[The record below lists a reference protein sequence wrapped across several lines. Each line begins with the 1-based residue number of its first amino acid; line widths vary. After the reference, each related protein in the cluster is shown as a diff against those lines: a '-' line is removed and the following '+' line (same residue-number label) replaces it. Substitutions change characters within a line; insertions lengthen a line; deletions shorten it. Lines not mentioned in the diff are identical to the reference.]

1 MSMTTSAAAG
11 QTADQFAYWQARLR
25 GEHPDHTV
33 GRAEAGYWRLR
44 LRDGRTVPIFLWR
57 EEGTDRLCMVYD
69 LGQPRYVEDEAAF
82 CERTFA
88 YALKNPVT
96 TASYKHYLQHQR
108 WPEDVPDVSAQVDNR
123 LNEISES
130 MGHNAPPE
138 VVISETVKELREEA
152 ERWLK
157 SIGGEIRTQA
167 DADKA
172 ANFADRFSELER
184 EAEKVRVNEKEPH
197 LRASRDV
204 DAKWQPVKKAAD
216 AAKRWAKGLPE
227 AFLKSERA
235 RKAAEAAAKA
245 AEGQAVNPDDLKVK
259 AGTRGRSVSLR
270 GRKILKVTHPEA
282 LWDAYAR
289 DERFRGDPDVQ
300 SVLHRLAFG
309 DLQLGKTVLGAE
321 IITQESAK

>member
-1 MSMTTSAAAG
+1 MGTRTAAEN
-11 QTADQFAYWQARLR
+11 ADQFSFWSARLR
-25 GEHPDHTV
+25 GENPDHTV
-33 GRAEAGYWRLR
+33 GRAEAGYWRIR
-44 LRDGRTVPIFLWR
+44 QRDGRNVPIFLWR

-69 LGQPRYVEDEAAF
+69 LGQPRYVEDEESF

-88 YALKNPVT
+88 YALRSPVS
-96 TASYKHYLQHQR
+96 TAAYKHYLQHR
-108 WPEDVPDVSAQVDNR
+108 SWPEDVPDVAAQVDNR

-138 VVISETVKELREEA
+138 IVISETVKELREEA

-157 SIGGEIRTQA
+157 EIGGEIKTQA

-184 EAEKVRVNEKEPH
+184 EAERTRVAEKEPH
-197 LRASRDV
+197 LKASRDI
-204 DAKWQPVKKAAD
+204 DGKWQPVKKEAD
-216 AAKRWAKGLPE
+216 AAKRWAKSLSE
-227 AFLKSERA
+227 KYLKAERA

-245 AEGQAVNPDDLKVK
+245 AEGQVINPDDLKVR
-259 AGTRGRSVSLR
+259 AGTRGRPVSLR
-270 GRKILKVTHPEA
+270 GRKILKVTDADA
-282 LWDAYAR
+282 LWDTYAR

-300 SVLHRLAFG
+300 SALHRLAFG
-309 DLQLGKTVLGAE
+309 DLQLGQTVLGAE